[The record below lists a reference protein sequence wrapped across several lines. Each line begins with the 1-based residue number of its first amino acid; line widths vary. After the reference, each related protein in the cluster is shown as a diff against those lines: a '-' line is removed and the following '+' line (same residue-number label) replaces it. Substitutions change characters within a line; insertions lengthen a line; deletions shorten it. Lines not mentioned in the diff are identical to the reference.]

1 MAHYKFL
8 FHPRCLVPCLL
19 VLIFLVSLPNS
30 QGQDSLRPKSE
41 DKRIP
46 VKTADELPRHTY
58 KVSGTAIEIL
68 NDSAKFGAMLDRR
81 IADLRSDLEKYEIQ
95 DTATL
100 REYYEALVTAYRT
113 KKDYKSAEYFSNEV
127 LKVMT
132 KAEDKALHGQ
142 SLQATIAA
150 SKVSSD
156 LRDPKFIEVFK
167 RELKERVSKQPIELI
182 RDRLIALRT
191 QAGYISRELVESSIV
206 SSVQPLFDAAQGE
219 LSGDL
224 VGTLTDLKLTLDYG
238 LPMIPHAAEVYGE
251 ILDAHAN
258 VAKRE
263 SKWEPR
269 LVELAS
275 DIQAQPVPI
284 AVWDSGVDVSLFHD
298 QLWRNEAETANGKDD
313 DGNGFI
319 DDVHGIAFS
328 LDRYP
333 AVGPL
338 GSLDGLRGNLD
349 QYLQFV
355 EANEDLQEGIQNER
369 VQKFQEFRRNLR
381 GEELRTFNEEVDR
394 VDTYTH
400 GTHVASIAIAGNPF
414 ARLVHVTENW
424 PWKEIP
430 DEAPTIELGERW
442 GNNMRQAGDYLRKA
456 NVRVVNM
463 SWRLSRAIFL
473 DMLENK
479 KVGTT
484 PEERVELSRK
494 IFKSIRDGLEDAIRS
509 SPDTLFVVG
518 AGNEDNDVDFA
529 EYIPAGLRL
538 PNLLTIGA
546 VNDQDRFADFSSTGK
561 NVVLYANGYRIP
573 GKIPGGRISTASGT
587 SMASPQVANLAAK
600 ILALRPDLKPA
611 DVITLMR
618 DHADPVLDQPGR
630 WIINP
635 KKTIEALGKGG

>member
-8 FHPRCLVPCLL
+8 SRPRCLVPCLL

-30 QGQDSLRPKSE
+30 HAQDSLRLKSG

-46 VKTADELPRHTY
+46 VKTADDLPRHTY
-58 KVSGTAIEIL
+58 KVSGTALEIL
-68 NDSAKFGAMLDRR
+68 NDSAKFETLLDQR

-113 KKDYKSAEYFSNEV
+113 KKDFKSAEYFSSEV
-127 LKVMT
+127 LKLLS
-132 KAEDKALHGQ
+132 KAEDKAMHGH
-142 SLQATIAA
+142 SLLATIAA
-150 SKVSSD
+150 YKVSSD
-156 LRDPKFIEVFK
+156 QRDPKFIEVFK
-167 RELKERVSKQPIELI
+167 KELKERVSKQPIELI
-182 RDRLIALRT
+182 RDRLVALRT
-191 QAGYISRELVESSIV
+191 QAGYISRELIESSIFN
-206 SSVQPLFDAAQGE
+206 SVQPLFDAAQGE

-224 VGTLTDLKLTLDYG
+224 VGTLTDLKYTLDWG

-275 DIQAQPVPI
+275 DAQAQPVPI
-284 AVWDSGVDVSLFHD
+284 AVWDSGVDVSLFENN
-298 QLWRNEAETANGKDD
+298 LWRNEAETANSKDD

-319 DDVHGIAFS
+319 DDMHGIAFG

-338 GSLDGLRGNLD
+338 GSLDGLRRNLD
-349 QYLQFV
+349 QYLRFLKV
-355 EANEDLQEGIQNER
+355 AEELREGINNDE
-369 VQKFQEFRRNLR
+369 VQQYQEFRRNLR
-381 GEELRTFNEEVDR
+381 GEELRTFNEEFDR
-394 VDTYTH
+394 VNTYIH
-400 GTHVASIAIAGNPF
+400 GTHVASIALAGNPF
-414 ARLVHVTENW
+414 ARLVHITENW
-424 PWKEIP
+424 PWKDIP
-430 DEAPTIELGERW
+430 DEAPNIELGERW
-442 GNNMRQAGDYLRKA
+442 GNNMRQAGDYLRNA

-473 DMLENK
+473 EMLENK

-494 IFKSIRDGLEDAIRS
+494 IFKSIRDGLVDAIRS
-509 SPDTLFVVG
+509 SPDTLFVCG
-518 AGNEDNDVDFA
+518 AGNEDNDVDFE

-561 NVVLYANGYRIP
+561 NVVLYANGYRIQ
-573 GKIPGGRISTASGT
+573 GKIPGGQASTASGT

-600 ILALRPDLKPA
+600 ILALRPDLRPA

-618 DHADPVLDQPGR
+618 ENADPVLDQPGR
-630 WIINP
+630 FIINP
-635 KKTIEALGKGG
+635 KKTIAALGKGG